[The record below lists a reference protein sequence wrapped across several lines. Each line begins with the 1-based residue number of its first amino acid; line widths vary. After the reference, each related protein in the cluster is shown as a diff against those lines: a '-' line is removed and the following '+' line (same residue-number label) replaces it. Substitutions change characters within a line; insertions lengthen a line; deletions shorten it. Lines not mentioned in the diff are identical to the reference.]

1 MPGNSLSRVSKT
13 GTVGGDLIASLS
25 MGLYSNP
32 LEVYREL
39 VQNATDAY
47 QINGTPFHDRRID
60 IGIDRMN
67 RKVSFQDYATGLSK
81 NEMTKGLFAI
91 GNSRKRGKQL
101 RGFRGIGRLSAL
113 GYCKELVFRSRK
125 SAKEPV
131 WQITWDSIALHRY
144 LNQPDG
150 SDIGQI
156 FKTISKVSEL
166 KESREWPERFFECE
180 LNGVRAN
187 KNDIILNSDAVST
200 YLSEIAPVEFRAD
213 FSFAQDIYTILGKE
227 AAFEVKIFI
236 NDSEECL
243 TRPHSDRLTS
253 ALDQKKIITTID
265 KVMAIS
271 ELDDGFE
278 TMAKGWI
285 LHHDYPGA
293 LPQSSNIRGLRIRV
307 GNIQVG
313 DERILEHLFK
323 ESRFNSWC
331 IGEIHI
337 VSTDIRP
344 NTRRDNLELCP
355 ALDNL
360 ENSLRILTK
369 NLIQICRDKSAA
381 RNQKSK
387 NNHKTINVSKARYQ
401 AITKQLGLRSPLPDK
416 ITLYPKKYTRN

>member
-1 MPGNSLSRVSKT
+1 
-13 GTVGGDLIASLS
+13 

-47 QINGTPFHDRRID
+47 QINGTPPRDRRID
-60 IGIDRMN
+60 IRIDRMN
-67 RKVSFQDYATGLSK
+67 RSVSFRDYATGLSK
-81 NEMTKGLFAI
+81 NEMTKSLFAI

-101 RGFRGIGRLSAL
+101 RGFRGVGRLSAL

-125 SAKEPV
+125 SATEPV
-131 WQITWDSIALHRY
+131 WQLTWDSVALHRY

-156 FKTISKVSEL
+156 LKTISNVSQLE
-166 KESREWPERFFECE
+166 ESREWPSCFFECE
-180 LNGVRAN
+180 LNGVRAS

-200 YLSEIAPVEFRAD
+200 YLSEIAPVGFRTD
-213 FSFAQDIYTILGKE
+213 FSFAKDIYAILGKE
-227 AAFEVKIFI
+227 TAFEVKIFI

-243 TRPHSDRLTS
+243 TRPHSDKLIST
-253 ALDQKKIITTID
+253 LDQKKVITTID
-265 KVMAIS
+265 KVVSIS
-271 ELDDGFE
+271 ELDDEFE
-278 TMAKGWI
+278 AMAKGWI

-293 LPQSSNIRGLRIRV
+293 LPQSSNLRGLRIRV

-313 DERILEHLFK
+313 SERTLEHLFK

-337 VSTDIRP
+337 ISPDIRP

-381 RNQKSK
+381 RNQKAKS
-387 NNHKTINVSKARYQ
+387 NHKTINVSKKYYQ
-401 AITKQLGLRSPLPDK
+401 EIAKQLGLESSLPGK
-416 ITLYPKKYTRN
+416 ITLYPKKYTRK

>member
-1 MPGNSLSRVSKT
+1 MPDNFLSKVSEKS
-13 GTVGGDLIASLS
+13 TVGGDLIASLS

-32 LEVYREL
+32 LEIYREL

-47 QINGTPFHDRRID
+47 QINGTPPRKRRID
-60 IGIDRMN
+60 IEIDRMN
-67 RKVSFQDYATGLSK
+67 RKVALRDYATGLSAK
-81 NEMTKGLFAI
+81 EITKSLFTI

-101 RGFRGIGRLSAL
+101 RGFRGVGRLAAL

-125 SAKEPV
+125 SATEPV
-131 WQITWDSIALHRY
+131 WQLTWDSVALHQC

-156 FKTISKVSEL
+156 LKTISTVSQLEDS
-166 KESREWPERFFECE
+166 KEWPKCFFECE
-180 LNGVRAN
+180 LNGVRAS
-187 KNDIILNSDAVST
+187 KNDVILNSDAVST
-200 YLSEIAPVEFRAD
+200 YLSEVAPIGFRAD
-213 FSFAQDIYTILGKE
+213 FSFAKDIYTILGKE
-227 AAFEVKIFI
+227 AAFEVEIFI
-236 NDSEECL
+236 NGSEESL
-243 TRPHSDRLTS
+243 MRPHSNKLLS
-253 ALDQKKIITTID
+253 ALDQKKIITTVDQVVPIN
-265 KVMAIS
+265 

-313 DERILEHLFK
+313 NERTLEHLFK

-337 VSTDIRP
+337 ISPNIRP

-355 ALDNL
+355 ALDDL
-360 ENSLRILTK
+360 ENSLRILAK
-369 NLIQICRDKSAA
+369 NLTQTCRDKSAA
-381 RNQKSK
+381 RNQKTK
-387 NNHKTINVSKARYQ
+387 NNHKTVNVSKTRYREI
-401 AITKQLGLRSPLPDK
+401 AKQLKLELPLPDK
-416 ITLYPKKYTRN
+416 LTLFPKTRTGD

>member
-1 MPGNSLSRVSKT
+1 MPDNSLSKVSER

-47 QINGTPFHDRRID
+47 QINGTPPRDRRID
-60 IGIDRMN
+60 IRIDRMN
-67 RKVSFQDYATGLSK
+67 RSVSFRDYATGLSK
-81 NEMTKGLFAI
+81 NEMTKSLFAI

-101 RGFRGIGRLSAL
+101 RGFRGVGRLSAL

-125 SAKEPV
+125 SATEPV
-131 WQITWDSIALHRY
+131 WQLTWDSVALHRY

-156 FKTISKVSEL
+156 LKTISNVSQLE
-166 KESREWPERFFECE
+166 ESREWPSCFFECE
-180 LNGVRAN
+180 LNGVRAS

-200 YLSEIAPVEFRAD
+200 YLSEIAPVGFRTD
-213 FSFAQDIYTILGKE
+213 FSFAKDIYAILGE
-227 AAFEVKIFI
+227 ETAFEVKIFI

-243 TRPHSDRLTS
+243 TRPHSDKLIST
-253 ALDQKKIITTID
+253 LDQKKVITTID
-265 KVMAIS
+265 KVMSIS

-278 TMAKGWI
+278 AMAKGWI

-293 LPQSSNIRGLRIRV
+293 LPQSSNLRGLRIRV

-313 DERILEHLFK
+313 SERTLEHLFK

-337 VSTDIRP
+337 ISPDIRP

-381 RNQKSK
+381 RNQKAKS
-387 NNHKTINVSKARYQ
+387 NHKTINVSKKYYQ
-401 AITKQLGLRSPLPDK
+401 EIAKQLGLGSSLPGK
-416 ITLYPKKYTRN
+416 ITLYPKKYTRK